1 MPGQTHPAHHID
13 FEHPG
18 PVGILDIEKA
28 FRLVDA
34 EIVDE
39 DIDLGEL
46 RRQRRAALGAAE
58 IDRRRMHLGIR
69 RGLPDFGR
77 GFSDRA
83 LLASVDDDFRAHL
96 REPDRGRKPDAARRA
111 GDERGLS
118 CQVEIHELLP
128 NFFFAV
134 IWPAA
139 R

>member
-1 MPGQTHPAHHID
+1 MNTPDSLETNTTRPQSLLSSIPLQIMPGQTHPAHHID

-39 DIDLGEL
+39 DVDLGEL
-46 RRQRRAALGAAE
+46 RRERRAALGAAE

-83 LLASVDDDFRAHL
+83 
-96 REPDRGRKPDAARRA
+96 PARVR
-111 GDERGLS
+111 
-118 CQVEIHELLP
+118 
-128 NFFFAV
+128 
-134 IWPAA
+134 
-139 R
+139 